1 MTMTRYRS
9 TVLYPQCGEYLL
21 PLCFSVVSGGSG
33 GGSGGGEREEFLEC
47 GWRRVTRW
55 RHSVRVRVS
64 PLTRPVLPC
73 HHQLAPLLPQLAPL
87 LSWASDVINCG
98 IDIFHH
104 LTNIVFQN

>member
-55 RHSVRVRVS
+55 RQSVRVRVS
-64 PLTRPVLPC
+64 PLTRPVSPTTSA
-73 HHQLAPLLPQLAPL
+73 APLSCDSVMCLCL
-87 LSWASDVINCG
+87 
-98 IDIFHH
+98 IDICR
-104 LTNIVFQN
+104 